1 MVDMNGIYSILKRF
15 FDIIL
20 SALGLILLLPL
31 FISISI
37 AIKIDS
43 KGPVFF
49 TQRRTGKNGRVF
61 RIYKFRTMSEDND
74 VHDTTCRD
82 KRTRVGNAL
91 RVCSLDELPQLWNV
105 LKGDMSIVG
114 PRPWVTDYL
123 LYMAPADRR
132 RFRVRPGITGL
143 AQVSGRN
150 NIGVHEKIRYDIEY
164 IDRLSSHFGLLEDLK
179 VVARTIKS
187 LLFPNKSEVES
198 SKNLIYSELDELK
211 WPGISPS
218 PTAPTTAGLSDTEN
232 QSFVASAIM

>member
-1 MVDMNGIYSILKRF
+1 MNGIYSILKRF

-20 SALGLILLLPL
+20 SFTGLVLLLPL

-43 KGPVFF
+43 PGPVFF

-61 RIYKFRTMSEDND
+61 RIYKFRTMAENND
-74 VHDTTCRD
+74 LYDTTCQD
-82 KRTRVGNAL
+82 KRTRVGSAL
-91 RVCSLDELPQLWNV
+91 RVFSLDELPQLWNV

-114 PRPWVTDYL
+114 PRPWITDYL
-123 LYMAPADRR
+123 LYMAPSERR

-150 NIGVHEKIRYDIEY
+150 NLSVHQKIRYDLEY
-164 IDRLSSHFGLLEDLK
+164 VETMNKRFGLAEDLK
-179 VVARTIKS
+179 VVLRTAKT
-187 LLFPNKSEVES
+187 LLFPKKSEVES

-211 WPGISPS
+211 WSGA
-218 PTAPTTAGLSDTEN
+218 APDDQG
-232 QSFVASAIM
+232 FVSSAIV